1 MSDAALIDRLQQ
13 LQRTV
18 LALAAPLSDAEC
30 RRQYHPDLSPLGWH
44 VGHTIFTEDLWL
56 HAQTPDAAE
65 HALYQPQN
73 SVKAGR
79 GRRLP
84 ERTTLLDDTRKR
96 QRANIRLLRTP
107 PAALAGHR
115 LMREDYLLKFLVQ
128 HHAQHIETMR
138 MVLTQRQLALGAK
151 HNHDDS
157 GLKQAAPVR
166 RDCARIEAGE
176 YEIGGRD
183 NWSFDNELPR
193 HRRRMKT
200 FSIRR
205 GAVTNAEYLGF
216 IESGGYRDDAH
227 WDAAGLRWRRTAACT
242 APDGWLRGRDGWLE
256 ADCDGVR
263 PLAPGAP
270 VRGLSHFEARA
281 FSRYAGARLPCEYEW
296 ETACAQGC
304 LDDGGQAWEWCANAF
319 HPYAGFRAF
328 PYDEYSAPWF
338 DGAHYTLRGA
348 SAFSEAD
355 CRRPS
360 FRNFHTPGKRHI
372 FAGLRLAFD

>member
-1 MSDAALIDRLQQ
+1 VTDAALTDRLRQ
-13 LQRTV
+13 LQRRV
-18 LALAAPLSDAEC
+18 LSLAAPLSDAEL

-56 HAQTPDAAE
+56 HPQTLDAAE

-84 ERTTLLDDTRKR
+84 ARAALLDETRER
-96 QRANIRLLRTP
+96 QRANIRLLQSP
-107 PAALAGHR
+107 PETLAGHR
-115 LMREDYLLKFLVQ
+115 LMRDGYLLKFLVQ

-138 MVLTQRQLALGAK
+138 MVLTQRQLALGAA
-151 HNHDDS
+151 HHRDGG
-157 GLKQAAPVR
+157 GLERGAAVR
-166 RDCARIEAGE
+166 RDCARIEAGA
-176 YEIGGRD
+176 YQIGGRD

-205 GAVTNAEYLGF
+205 AAVTNAEYLGF
-216 IESGGYRDDAH
+216 IESGGYRNDAH
-227 WDAAGLRWRRTAACT
+227 WDADGLRWRRAAACA
-242 APDGWLRGRDGWLE
+242 APDGWLRGRGGWFE
-256 ADCDGVR
+256 ANCDGVR

-270 VRGLSHFEARA
+270 VRGLSHYEARA

-296 ETACAQGC
+296 ETACAQNC
-304 LDDGGQAWEWCANAF
+304 LDDHGQAWEWCANAF

-328 PYDEYSAPWF
+328 PYDEYSAAWF